1 MASTHRDQAN
11 ERRKQRLDCI
21 TQVSRD
27 DNERSHPS
35 WGGSRGYDIFH
46 RRELV
51 DSYQNGRPVPTRV
64 IRSIQRWIR
73 NGVDAL
79 MPTGNKGCYNLSG
92 EDLLLLVLYK
102 LIWPHAINVECIAFI
117 ANNSTEGK
125 IYSEKDVSKA
135 LVDLGYSRKVTSTVA
150 YRAFTERNLLRRE
163 LFWTRP
169 YPVGVH
175 GTPRHSLIDIDE
187 FGLHKNAANRKRG
200 SSLKG
205 LYIRKPGHYDRG
217 DFKLTIILAI
227 EAGNPAL
234 DGQNPPSIGSTEYPH
249 IWAEVSEEA
258 GTTAEAYTAFLVQKP
273 LATYNAAIEQK
284 TIIHDNLTSH
294 KSPMVYEAIRRSG
307 HRVAPRP
314 PYRPIKMDLSNT
326 LSTKYYNMFL
336 GDGQSYLKILPPE
349 KCVF

>member
-11 ERRKQRLDCI
+11 ERRKQRLDRI

-35 WGGSRGYDIFH
+35 WGGSCGYDIFH

-150 YRAFTERNLLRRE
+150 Y
-163 LFWTRP
+163 
-169 YPVGVH
+169 
-175 GTPRHSLIDIDE
+175 
-187 FGLHKNAANRKRG
+187 
-200 SSLKG
+200 
-205 LYIRKPGHYDRG
+205 
-217 DFKLTIILAI
+217 
-227 EAGNPAL
+227 
-234 DGQNPPSIGSTEYPH
+234 
-249 IWAEVSEEA
+249 
-258 GTTAEAYTAFLVQKP
+258 
-273 LATYNAAIEQK
+273 
-284 TIIHDNLTSH
+284 
-294 KSPMVYEAIRRSG
+294 
-307 HRVAPRP
+307 
-314 PYRPIKMDLSNT
+314 
-326 LSTKYYNMFL
+326 
-336 GDGQSYLKILPPE
+336 
-349 KCVF
+349 

>member
-1 MASTHRDQAN
+1 M
-11 ERRKQRLDCI
+11 
-21 TQVSRD
+21 
-27 DNERSHPS
+27 
-35 WGGSRGYDIFH
+35 
-46 RRELV
+46 
-51 DSYQNGRPVPTRV
+51 
-64 IRSIQRWIR
+64 
-73 NGVDAL
+73 
-79 MPTGNKGCYNLSG
+79 
-92 EDLLLLVLYK
+92 
-102 LIWPHAINVECIAFI
+102 
-117 ANNSTEGK
+117 
-125 IYSEKDVSKA
+125 
-135 LVDLGYSRKVTSTVA
+135 
-150 YRAFTERNLLRRE
+150 
-163 LFWTRP
+163 
-169 YPVGVH
+169 H

-205 LYIRKPGHYDRG
+205 LYIRKPGH
-217 DFKLTIILAI
+217 KLTIILAI

-314 PYRPIKMDLSNT
+314 PYRPIKMDLLNT